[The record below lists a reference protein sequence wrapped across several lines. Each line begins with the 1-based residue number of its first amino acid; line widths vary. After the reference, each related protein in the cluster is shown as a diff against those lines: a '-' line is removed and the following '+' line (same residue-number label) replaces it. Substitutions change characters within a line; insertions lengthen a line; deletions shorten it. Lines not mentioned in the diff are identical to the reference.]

1 EMTITMRFL
10 FRNINR
16 TFYCS
21 TSKHDVNS
29 NSEKTKSSNDVIKDW
44 RVELY
49 DTMKVLPNFISE
61 KEEDVLVQEVDPYM
75 KRLRYEFSH
84 WDNVI
89 AFLYLNNF
97 VLNYQYFESL
107 QAIHGYRETEWKK
120 WSKDSSQILDK
131 VRTKAFSPEMIQLSL
146 VHILDLAPEG
156 WIKPHIDSVRSRTIF
171 TIHFVLY
178 TYFFCGGIIAGLS
191 LLSDSVMRLAMEGHE
206 KKCVACFLL
215 PRRSLYIMSGV
226 ARYKYNHEILKSE
239 ESYFEGQHV
248 PKGRRISIICR
259 SEADPEVT

>member
-1 EMTITMRFL
+1 MTITMRFL

-16 TFYCS
+16 AFYCS
-21 TSKHDVNS
+21 TSKHNINS
-29 NSEKTKSSNDVIKDW
+29 NSEKTISSDDAIKDW

-61 KEEDVLVQEVDPYM
+61 KEEDILMEEVDPYM

-84 WDNVI
+84 WDN
-89 AFLYLNNF
+89 
-97 VLNYQYFESL
+97 
-107 QAIHGYRETEWKK
+107 AIHGYRETEWKK
-120 WSKDSSQILDK
+120 WSKDSSQVLDR
-131 VRTKAFSPEMIQLSL
+131 VRKKAFSPEMLQLSL

-171 TIHFVLY
+171 TIYFVLY

-206 KKCVACFLL
+206 KECVACFLL
-215 PRRSLYIMSGV
+215 PRRSLYIMSGI

-239 ESYFEGQHV
+239 ESYFEGRHV

-259 SEADPEVT
+259 TEADPVPT

>member
-1 EMTITMRFL
+1 MYLFEMAITVRL
-10 FRNINR
+10 LSRNVNR
-16 TFYCS
+16 AFCQS
-21 TSKHDVNS
+21 TAKCIVNS
-29 NSEKTKSSNDVIKDW
+29 NSDTRESRDGAIKDW

-61 KEEDVLVQEVDPYM
+61 KEEDILVREVDPYM

-84 WDNVI
+84 WDN
-89 AFLYLNNF
+89 
-97 VLNYQYFESL
+97 
-107 QAIHGYRETEWKK
+107 AIHGYRETEWKK
-120 WSKDSSQILDK
+120 WSEDSSLILDR
-131 VRTKAFSPEMIQLSL
+131 VRREAFPPETMHLSL
-146 VHILDLAPEG
+146 VHILDLAPDG
-156 WIKPHIDSVRSRTIF
+156 WIKPHIDSVR
-171 TIHFVLY
+171 
-178 TYFFCGGIIAGLS
+178 FCGGIIAGLS

-206 KKCVACFLL
+206 KEHVACFLL

-239 ESYFEGQHV
+239 ESYFEGRHV

>member
-1 EMTITMRFL
+1 MAITMRFL

-16 TFYCS
+16 AFYCS
-21 TSKHDVNS
+21 TSKHNINS
-29 NSEKTKSSNDVIKDW
+29 NSEKTISSNNAIKDW

-49 DTMKVLPNFISE
+49 DTMKILPNFISK
-61 KEEDVLVQEVDPYM
+61 KEEDILIQEVDPYM

-84 WDNVI
+84 WDN
-89 AFLYLNNF
+89 
-97 VLNYQYFESL
+97 
-107 QAIHGYRETEWKK
+107 AIHGYRETEWKT
-120 WSKDSSQILDK
+120 WSKDSSQILDR
-131 VRTKAFSPEMIQLSL
+131 VRRKAFSPEMIQLSL

-156 WIKPHIDSVRSRTIF
+156 WIKPHIDSIR
-171 TIHFVLY
+171 
-178 TYFFCGGIIAGLS
+178 FCGGIIAGLS

-206 KKCVACFLL
+206 KECVACFLL

-239 ESYFEGQHV
+239 ESYFEGRHV

-259 SEADPEVT
+259 TEADLEVI

>member
-1 EMTITMRFL
+1 MAITMRLL

-16 TFYCS
+16 AFYCS
-21 TSKHDVNS
+21 TSKHNINS
-29 NSEKTKSSNDVIKDW
+29 NSEKTISSNDAIKDW

-61 KEEDVLVQEVDPYM
+61 KEEDILIQEVDPYM

-84 WDNVI
+84 WDN
-89 AFLYLNNF
+89 
-97 VLNYQYFESL
+97 
-107 QAIHGYRETEWKK
+107 AIHGYRETEWKK
-120 WSKDSSQILDK
+120 WSKDSSQILDR
-131 VRTKAFSPEMIQLSL
+131 VRRKAFSSEMIQLSL

-156 WIKPHIDSVRSRTIF
+156 WIKPHIDSVR
-171 TIHFVLY
+171 
-178 TYFFCGGIIAGLS
+178 FCGGIIAGLS

-206 KKCVACFLL
+206 EECVACFLL
-215 PRRSLYIMSGV
+215 PRRSLYIMSGI

-239 ESYFEGQHV
+239 ESYFEGRHV

-259 SEADPEVT
+259 TEADPKVT

>member
-1 EMTITMRFL
+1 MTITMRFL

-16 TFYCS
+16 AFYCS
-21 TSKHDVNS
+21 TSKHNINS
-29 NSEKTKSSNDVIKDW
+29 NSEKTISSDDAIKDW

-61 KEEDVLVQEVDPYM
+61 KEEDILMEEVDPYM

-84 WDNVI
+84 WDN
-89 AFLYLNNF
+89 
-97 VLNYQYFESL
+97 
-107 QAIHGYRETEWKK
+107 AIHGYRETEWKK
-120 WSKDSSQILDK
+120 WSKDSSQVLDR
-131 VRTKAFSPEMIQLSL
+131 VRKKAFSPEMLQLSL

-156 WIKPHIDSVRSRTIF
+156 WIKPHIDSVR
-171 TIHFVLY
+171 
-178 TYFFCGGIIAGLS
+178 FCGGIIAGLS

-206 KKCVACFLL
+206 KECVACFLL
-215 PRRSLYIMSGV
+215 PRRSLYIMSGI

-239 ESYFEGQHV
+239 ESYFEGRHV

-259 SEADPEVT
+259 TEADPVPT

>member
-1 EMTITMRFL
+1 MHLLEMTITMRFL

-16 TFYCS
+16 AFYCS
-21 TSKHDVNS
+21 TSKHNINS
-29 NSEKTKSSNDVIKDW
+29 NSEKTISSDDAIKDW

-61 KEEDVLVQEVDPYM
+61 KEEDILMEEVDPYM

-84 WDNVI
+84 WDN
-89 AFLYLNNF
+89 
-97 VLNYQYFESL
+97 
-107 QAIHGYRETEWKK
+107 AIHGYRETEWKK
-120 WSKDSSQILDK
+120 WSKDSSQVLDR
-131 VRTKAFSPEMIQLSL
+131 VRKKAFSPEMLQLSL

-156 WIKPHIDSVRSRTIF
+156 WIKPHIDSVR
-171 TIHFVLY
+171 
-178 TYFFCGGIIAGLS
+178 FCGGIIAGLS

-206 KKCVACFLL
+206 KECVACFLL
-215 PRRSLYIMSGV
+215 PRRSLYIMSGI

-239 ESYFEGQHV
+239 ESYFEGRHV

-259 SEADPEVT
+259 TEADPVPT

>member
-1 EMTITMRFL
+1 MHLLEMTITMRFL

-84 WDNVI
+84 WDN
-89 AFLYLNNF
+89 
-97 VLNYQYFESL
+97 
-107 QAIHGYRETEWKK
+107 AIHGYRETEWKK

-156 WIKPHIDSVRSRTIF
+156 WIKPHIDSVR
-171 TIHFVLY
+171 
-178 TYFFCGGIIAGLS
+178 FCGGIIAGLS